1 MKKLLSLLGAIGLV
15 ATSGATVVSCDNGD
29 KDSTNTGDFTA
40 DFSSWTSETDV
51 KDAIKAN
58 FSDNEDMKDE
68 TLQIMLFDSIDD
80 ANKAKGILGGN
91 GETDMPTFNAGAKK
105 IKDLETISFLAMT
118 GEGPTAEDPAAT
130 VTIVLEGTITNKP
143 ADETTGITLDN
154 SDVTV
159 APKGTVTV
167 KVSNFADL
175 KGVAAVSDDEDT
187 ATAVLDDDTITITG
201 VADGKTTVTV
211 SATGVE
217 SVKINVTVQSNDVKP
232 VISVDN
238 TNVSVVAAATAKVKV
253 SNFADLKGVA
263 AVSDDEDTAT
273 AVLDDDTITITGV
286 VAGKTTITVSATNA
300 DNVVINVTVTAAA

>member
-40 DFSSWTSETDV
+40 DFSSWTSEADV

-68 TLQIMLFDSIDD
+68 TLSIMLFDSIDD

-91 GETDMPTFNAGAKK
+91 GEEDMPTFNANAKE
-105 IKDLETISFLAMT
+105 IKDLKTISFLAMT
-118 GEGPTAEDPAAT
+118 GGPTAEDPAAT

-159 APKGTVTV
+159 APNGTATV

-175 KGVAAVSDDEDT
+175 EGVAAVSDDET
-187 ATAVLDDDTITITG
+187 IATLELADGTITIKG
-201 VADGKTTVTV
+201 VKAGTTTITV

-238 TNVSVVAAATAKVKV
+238 TDVSVAAAATAEVKV
-253 SNFADLKGVA
+253 SNFADLEGVA
-263 AVSDDEDTAT
+263 AVSGDETIAT
-273 AVLDDDTITITGV
+273 LELADGTITIKGV
-286 VAGKTTITVSATNA
+286 KAGTTTITVSATDAA
-300 DNVVINVTVTAAA
+300 DVVINVTVTAAA